1 MMRAAVTL
9 CDVTEAASGP
19 FVFHGALPH
28 GFARAASAG
37 FPAVELFLPGPDAID
52 VAEIHRLCEE
62 HQLEVAAVGTGA
74 GWLRHGLSLTDPDP
88 ARRAEA
94 LGFLLA
100 MTRFATELGAPA
112 IVGSLQGRSGG
123 GVTREQAL
131 AWLATALRQASDV
144 ARDAGTVLLYEPLN
158 RYETNLFNRLEDTAG
173 WLAAESL
180 GNVRILADFF
190 HMNLEE
196 ACPADAIR
204 TAGPWIGHVHFA
216 DSNRRAM
223 GMGHSDAAALVAA
236 LRDSGYAGFLSAEIL
251 PLPDPD
257 TAARRTVDAIRGLL
271 PHPP

>member
-9 CDVTEAASGP
+9 CDVAEAASGP

-28 GFARAASAG
+28 GFARAAAAG
-37 FPAVELFLPGPDAID
+37 FPAVELFLPGPDAVD
-52 VAEIHRLCEE
+52 VAEIHRLCKE

-74 GWLRHGLSLTDPDP
+74 GWLSHGLSLTDPDP

-100 MTRFATELGAPA
+100 MTRFAAELGAPA

-131 AWLATALRQASDV
+131 AWLAAALKEASDV
-144 ARDAGTVLLYEPLN
+144 ARDAETLLLYEPLN

-173 WLAAESL
+173 WLEAESL

-223 GMGHSDAAALVAA
+223 GMGHSDAASLVAA

-257 TAARRTVDAIRGLL
+257 TAARRTMDAIRGLL

>member
-19 FVFHGALPH
+19 FVFHGALPQ
-28 GFARAASAG
+28 GFARAAAAG
-37 FPAVELFLPGPDAID
+37 FPAVELFLPGPDAVD

-74 GWLRHGLSLTDPDP
+74 GWLKHGLSLTDPNAD
-88 ARRAEA
+88 RRAEA
-94 LGFLLA
+94 LAFLVA
-100 MTRFATELGAPA
+100 MTRFAAELGAPA

-123 GVTREQAL
+123 DVTGEQAL
-131 AWLATALRQASDV
+131 MWLANALRQASDV
-144 ARDAGTVLLYEPLN
+144 AREAGTVLLYEPLN

-173 WLAAESL
+173 WLEAESL

-204 TAGPWIGHVHFA
+204 AAGRWIGHVHFA

-223 GMGHSDAAALVAA
+223 GMGHSDGAALVEA
-236 LRDSGYAGFLSAEIL
+236 LRDAGYAGFLSAEIL

-257 TAARRTVDAIRGLL
+257 TAARRTVDAIRDLL